1 MIKSLSLATV
11 ILVSMFLEVIMWIRS
26 HSKVMKS
33 VNKEAIWSRWSDV
46 NSWHEWIPNV
56 EYCRLEKPFQTGSQF
71 TLKPKG
77 APAVIV
83 ELIDVKKDQGFTG
96 RTRFFGATM
105 DDVYEMQQDSQGIR
119 LTVTLKVTGPLG
131 FLWRMLV
138 AEKMLANLPALMNN
152 LAGVISV
159 PVPEKAQPE
168 FKLDTPAPKNPKL
181 PLLTP
186 ASKKAQT
193 QPGTSTPKKS
203 RVQFIAAEQKKG
215 ALPPKPSMTV
225 DEEPK
230 LTISPAA
237 PEKAKP
243 QVEPGNPLPKK
254 DKFQSEPRPS
264 KLKKLTPRATTPAP
278 QKPKLQSKAKAK
290 SKSKPKH

>member
-1 MIKSLSLATV
+1 
-11 ILVSMFLEVIMWIRS
+11 MWIRS
-26 HSKVMKS
+26 HSKVIKS
-33 VNKEAIWSRWSDV
+33 VTKEAIWRRWSDV

-56 EYCRLEKPFQTGSQF
+56 EYCRLEKPFQAGSRF

-83 ELIDVKKDQGFTG
+83 ELIDVKKDHGFTG
-96 RTRFFGATM
+96 CTRFFGARM
-105 DDVYEMQQDSQGIR
+105 YDIHELQQDSQGVR

-138 AEKMLANLPALMNN
+138 AEKVLANLPALMNN
-152 LAGVISV
+152 LADVTSA
-159 PVPEKAQPE
+159 PAPEKDQPE

-181 PLLTP
+181 QLITP

-193 QPGTSTPKKS
+193 RPGASTHKKS
-203 RVQFIAAEQKKG
+203 KLQLITAEQKKA
-215 ALPPKPSMTV
+215 ALQPKPNMTV

-230 LTISPAA
+230 LAISPTA
-237 PEKAKP
+237 PEKDKP
-243 QVEPGNPLPKK
+243 QPEPSSPAPKR

-264 KLKKLTPRATTPAP
+264 PLKKLTPKATAPAP
-278 QKPKLQSKAKAK
+278 KKPKLQSK
-290 SKSKPKH
+290 SKSKPKPN